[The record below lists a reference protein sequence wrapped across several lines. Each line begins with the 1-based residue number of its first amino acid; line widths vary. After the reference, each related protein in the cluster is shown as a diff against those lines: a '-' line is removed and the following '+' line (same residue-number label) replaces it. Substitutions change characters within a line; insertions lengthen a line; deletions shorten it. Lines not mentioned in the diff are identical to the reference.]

1 MVISKDFVQLVKY
14 ILVGIF
20 NTIFGIGLY
29 TVVILLLGESHYL
42 LLGFI
47 CNIIAITQAFL
58 FYKLFVFKTK
68 GNYLAEYLR
77 TYITNGTS
85 MFTGLVMMYILV
97 SLLKISAIYANI
109 IVTGITVVINFFMHK
124 GFTFKK
130 I

>member
-1 MVISKDFVQLVKY
+1 MYSELNQIVKY

-29 TVVILLLGESHYL
+29 TVVILLLGEAHYL

-47 CNIIAITQAFL
+47 CNIIAITQSF
-58 FYKLFVFKTK
+58 FSYKFFIFKTK

-77 TYITNGTS
+77 IYVTNGTS
-85 MFTGLVMMYILV
+85 MLTGLVMMYILV

-109 IVTGITVVINFFMHK
+109 IVTGTTVIINFF
-124 GFTFKK
+124 

>member
-1 MVISKDFVQLVKY
+1 MYDNENFNQIIKY
-14 ILVGIF
+14 LAVGIW
-20 NTIFGIGLY
+20 NTVFGIGLY
-29 TVVILLLGESHYL
+29 TGVILLLGEAHYL

-58 FYKLFVFKTK
+58 FYKFFVFKTK

-85 MFTGLVMMYILV
+85 MLAGLVMMYILV
-97 SLLKISAIYANI
+97 SLLKLSAIYANI

>member
-1 MVISKDFVQLVKY
+1 MDNNLNQIFKY
-14 ILVGIF
+14 IFVGIF

-29 TVVILLLGESHYL
+29 TVVILIFGEAHYL
-42 LLGFI
+42 LWGFI

-58 FYKLFVFKTK
+58 FYKFFVFKTK

-85 MFTGLVMMYILV
+85 MLTGLIMMYVLV

-109 IVTGITVVINFFMHK
+109 IVTGITIIINFFMHK

-130 I
+130 N